1 MAVKKPEIREL
12 AKVRLG
18 LADHAFD
25 GLVDMYVDEVERR
38 ILNYI
43 NARSVPDG
51 LKFTWAAMVAGAL
64 SKEQSNSLYPAG
76 DEAFEIKIGDTTV
89 KPIKPVNTAKPA
101 SVVIDSI
108 LFDHRAEMNAYR
120 KLRW

>member
-1 MAVKKPEIREL
+1 MIMKSEVRDL
-12 AKVRLG
+12 AKARLG
-18 LADHAFD
+18 LADDVHN

-51 LKFTWAAMVAGAL
+51 LKHTWSAMVAGAL
-64 SKEQSNSLYPAG
+64 SKEQTNTLFPAA
-76 DEAFEIKIGDTTV
+76 EEFEIKIGDTAV
-89 KPIKPVNTAKPA
+89 KPIKSSGSAPAAK
-101 SVVIDSI
+101 VVIDSV
-108 LFDHRAEMNAYR
+108 LFDHKAELNAHR